1 MKAVDK
7 HESQC
12 VKKFTKHCIKQTNQ
26 FIGLNELP
34 PGTQADI
41 YTESSTTRYIAE
53 LKNTRKYNIGY
64 MKQYGALMEKDKL
77 AYLQNVAKEYEINS
91 LYIRFL
97 VDGWMAW
104 DVTNIDASTLDVNHY
119 KRKAVKVSNRRDNIK
134 NTEVYLLGWRTALH
148 IYDYKGNDVKQHWLD
163 DEETINNAMAR
174 INSRRVS
181 GGIMNI
187 SNTTMT
193 TTNTISTIPLSSTY

>member
-12 VKKFTKHCIKQTNQ
+12 VKKFNKHCIKQTNL

-41 YTESSTTRYIAE
+41 YTESASTRYIAE
-53 LKNTRKYNIGY
+53 LKNTRKYDIGY

-77 AYLQNVAKEYEINS
+77 SYLQDAARVFELNT

-97 VDGWMAW
+97 KDGWMAW
-104 DVTNIDASTLDVNHY
+104 DVTNIDASTLDVNNY
-119 KRKAVKVSNRRDNIK
+119 KRKAVKVSNRQFNIK
-134 NTEVYLLGWRTALH
+134 NTEVYLLKWRDAIY
-148 IYDYKGNDVKQHWLD
+148 IYDYKGNDVKQQWLA

-174 INSRRVS
+174 IKSRRLN
-181 GGIMNI
+181 GGINNI
-187 SNTTMT
+187 STMT
-193 TTNTISTIPLSSTY
+193 TTNNISTIPLSNTY